1 MKRNIMI
8 FVGFALFLLV
18 SFLTGFTIGMNI
30 GNSFVKF
37 TWSLI
42 KVVPFA
48 FILIGL
54 FEVWIPKET
63 VEKHLG
69 ENSRFKGYF
78 WSAILASTTVGGL
91 FVALPIAAALAKKG
105 ARIGIIFTYLGAA
118 TVCRIP
124 MTVFEATF
132 VGVKFTLIR
141 FLVSLPLIIITAE
154 LMSLLM
160 PHFKMKDVE

>member
-1 MKRNIMI
+1 MKRNIII
-8 FVGFALFLLV
+8 FASFALFLLI
-18 SFLTGFTIGMNI
+18 SFLLEFSSGMAI

-69 ENSRFKGYF
+69 EKSRFKGYF
-78 WSAILASTTVGGL
+78 WAAILASTTVGGL
-91 FVALPIAAALAKKG
+91 FVALPVAAALAKKG

-154 LMSLLM
+154 VMALML